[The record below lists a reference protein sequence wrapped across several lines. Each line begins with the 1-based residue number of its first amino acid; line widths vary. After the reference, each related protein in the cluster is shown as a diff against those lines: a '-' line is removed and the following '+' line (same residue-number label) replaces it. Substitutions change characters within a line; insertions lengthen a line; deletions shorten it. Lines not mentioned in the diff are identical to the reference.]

1 MKFIVAS
8 AALSAV
14 LLGGCQASMTLEEA
28 QARCTEQGG
37 LLTIIY
43 TQSITASGIG
53 EQIGTPGDCISPS
66 KFENTPPKSSSA
78 PPPAR

>member
-1 MKFIVAS
+1 
-8 AALSAV
+8 
-14 LLGGCQASMTLEEA
+14 MTLEEA

>member
-14 LLGGCQASMTLEEA
+14 LLAACQTPMTLEEA
-28 QARCTEQGG
+28 QARCAEQGG

-43 TQSITASGIG
+43 TQSITASGVG
-53 EQIGTPGDCISPS
+53 EQIGAPGDCISPTRFETTPS
-66 KFENTPPKSSSA
+66 KPSGA
-78 PPPAR
+78 PPQAR

>member
-14 LLGGCQASMTLEEA
+14 LLGGCQTSMTLEEA

-66 KFENTPPKSSSA
+66 KFENTPTKPSSA